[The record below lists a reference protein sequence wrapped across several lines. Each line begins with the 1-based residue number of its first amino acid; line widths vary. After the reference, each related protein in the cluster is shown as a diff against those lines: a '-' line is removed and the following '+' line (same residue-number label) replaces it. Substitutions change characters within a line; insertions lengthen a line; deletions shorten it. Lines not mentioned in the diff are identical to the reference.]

1 MSPSAT
7 NSNKRKSPEERE
19 ALFKRS
25 KLERARQEE
34 REIEEV
40 VESIERILDRR
51 RVKRGER
58 VEQLLLKQTTTK
70 EVDRLNFKEEL
81 YKLLLLSEAET
92 DTLNKINSEIH
103 YSKNLF
109 DWVAEDLTKLKEE
122 LDKLS
127 EALSDDY
134 KTFNYKS
141 PSHPIQEHLQ
151 ATSDRLDNISSST
164 EDCCSIFFNHLSR
177 AQDNCH
183 KLTSSL
189 LSKNNTAYTLQN
201 SVQNLA
207 IFEEFSVGD
216 CSDSRGNKILIGD
229 TVYTRLNPRL
239 YSQEECIVVG
249 TGRHNFLK
257 LTVKGTGKVFS
268 KFGWQVEAG
277 TFNRH

>member
-1 MSPSAT
+1 MSPSAP
-7 NSNKRKSPEERE
+7 SNKRKSPEERE

-34 REIEEV
+34 REVEEV
-40 VESIERILDRR
+40 VETIERILERR
-51 RVKRGER
+51 RIKRGER
-58 VEQLLLKQTTTK
+58 VEQLLLRQITTK

-81 YKLLLLSEAET
+81 YKLLLLSDAET
-92 DTLNKINSEIH
+92 DALNEINSEIY

-109 DWVAEDLTKLKEE
+109 GWVGEDLTKLKEE

-127 EALSDDY
+127 EVLCAGHNTEY
-134 KTFNYKS
+134 IKS
-141 PSHPIQEHLQ
+141 ASHPIQAQLR
-151 ATSDRLDNISSST
+151 ATADILDNISSST
-164 EDCCSIFFNHLSR
+164 EDCASTYFNHLSR

-207 IFEEFSVGD
+207 IFEELPVGD

-239 YSQEECIVVG
+239 CSQEECIVVG

>member
-1 MSPSAT
+1 MSPSAL
-7 NSNKRKSPEERE
+7 NNKRKTPEERE

-34 REIEEV
+34 RE
-40 VESIERILDRR
+40 VEGIVEAIERVLEKRR
-51 RVKRGER
+51 ERRGER
-58 VEQLLLKQTTTK
+58 VEQLLLGQVSLSEENK
-70 EVDRLNFKEEL
+70 LNFKEEI
-81 YKLLLLSEAET
+81 YKLLLLSDLESDA
-92 DTLNKINSEIH
+92 LNEINSEVH

-109 DWVAEDLTKLKEE
+109 DWVAEDLSELKRE

-127 EALSDDY
+127 EALTKDY

-151 ATSDRLDNISSST
+151 ATSDRLDKISSST
-164 EDCCSIFFNHLSR
+164 EDCCTTFLNHLSR
-177 AQDNCH
+177 AQNNCK
-183 KLTSSL
+183 KLSDSL
-189 LSKNNTAYTLQN
+189 LSKNNTAYSLQN

-207 IFEEFSVGD
+207 IFEELPVGD
-216 CSDSRGNKILIGD
+216 CFDSRNKKILIGD

-239 YSQEECIVVG
+239 LDQEECIVVG
-249 TGRHNFLK
+249 TGKSNLLR
-257 LTVKGTGKVFS
+257 LTVKGTGKVFC